1 MEEKKWNA
9 GSIGLTFAG
18 SFLGAGYVSGQ
29 ELWQFFGLFGGGG
42 LLGVLAAMALL
53 AVFGLALMYIISRT
67 GIAEMDAVLVP
78 WERLAWLRKLSSAL
92 QLILLFGVIAIM
104 YAGGGALLEQLFS
117 LPTWLGRTLMAVLVT
132 LVALRGLRGAV
143 GAFSLIVPVI
153 VALTLLFGGMALAR
167 YGVSLPAFGAAE
179 GSNPLMRSAAFGAV
193 TFAFYNFFGS
203 VGILAPLGEAA
214 SSGKAARRGV
224 LLGTALLLLI
234 AYSVLLAVMAVP
246 ETADAELPML
256 ALAYGLSRPL
266 GYVYGILLLLC
277 MYGSALSMT
286 VAITTYA
293 SARSERVEKRR
304 GWFILALGALG
315 YAASSVGFGDLIS
328 VVYPVFG
335 YCSSV
340 FIVCLLVHAA
350 QVRKK
355 SEIFLKMQEQKRTQF
370 RLNNKSEEMVTFCFQ
385 IVTISQRLLKKPV
398 LYCMKCITHSKS
410 GKGRTATWNRRW
422 NPSRRRR
429 RRRAP

>member
-18 SFLGAGYVSGQ
+18 SFLGAGYVSGE
-29 ELWQFFGLFGGGG
+29 ELLQVFGSFGGGG
-42 LLGVLAAMALL
+42 LLGVLAALALL

-78 WERLAWLRKLSSAL
+78 WKRLAWLRKLSSAL

-117 LPTWLGRTLMAVLVT
+117 LPTWLGRTLMAV
-132 LVALRGLRGAV
+132 
-143 GAFSLIVPVI
+143 
-153 VALTLLFGGMALAR
+153 
-167 YGVSLPAFGAAE
+167 
-179 GSNPLMRSAAFGAV
+179 
-193 TFAFYNFFGS
+193 
-203 VGILAPLGEAA
+203 
-214 SSGKAARRGV
+214 
-224 LLGTALLLLI
+224 
-234 AYSVLLAVMAVP
+234 P

-266 GYVYGILLLLC
+266 GYVYGVLLLLC

-350 QVRKK
+350 QTRKK
-355 SEIFLKMQEQKRTQF
+355 EYKFFENSGTKEEEI
-370 RLNNKSEEMVTFCFQ
+370 S
-385 IVTISQRLLKKPV
+385 S
-398 LYCMKCITHSKS
+398 
-410 GKGRTATWNRRW
+410 
-422 NPSRRRR
+422 
-429 RRRAP
+429 